1 MDVRIIHKSPSNIT
15 NKPLKHT
22 CINKPKR
29 RINWNLQK
37 KQNACKHNLDKQIKK
52 INIFMTN
59 NFLFFFFLIT
69 EHPENFNLINKIY
82 YGVPKNYLKI
92 DP

>member
-22 CINKPKR
+22 CINKPKKEDKLEFTEETKY
-29 RINWNLQK
+29 NNT
-37 KQNACKHNLDKQIKK
+37 CKHNLDKQIKK

-59 NFLFFFFLIT
+59 NFLKNFLII
-69 EHPENFNLINKIY
+69 EHPENFNSINKIY
-82 YGVPKNYLKI
+82 YGVPKKFWK
-92 DP
+92 